1 MTPYESLQV
10 EKSTYH
16 PTLPTNQQSS
26 VEKQEHGYLKAD
38 SLPPSG
44 RSIESVI
51 AQGLNELYYPYTETT
66 ISLSG
71 ISLEQYI
78 KNKNQSTSSQA
89 QTKVLSSI
97 PQEFQATVNEL
108 LSLKILCQQLESV
121 KQELDY
127 LLSNHLVRPRSLGLR
142 YQLLKQQLPRRTID
156 ALSGLMRIK
165 QVEKVQKLLKELLVC
180 CVQ

>member
-1 MTPYESLQV
+1 MTPYEALGLERLVSQKTPHL
-10 EKSTYH
+10 
-16 PTLPTNQQSS
+16 PTLNS
-26 VEKQEHGYLKAD
+26 VEKQEHGSLKVD
-38 SLPPSG
+38 SHQPSG

-127 LLSNHLVRPRSLGLR
+127 LLSKHLVRPRSLELR